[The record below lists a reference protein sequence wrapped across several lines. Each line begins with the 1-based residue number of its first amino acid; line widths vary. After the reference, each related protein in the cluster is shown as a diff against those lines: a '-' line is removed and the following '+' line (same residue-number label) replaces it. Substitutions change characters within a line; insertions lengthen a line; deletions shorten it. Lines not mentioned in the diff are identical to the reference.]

1 MKDFNKDTDVTFSI
15 QVTRQELIILQDLVS
30 AEKTCLITSDH
41 ANEFNVVH
49 NMNERF
55 KKLIRNK

>member
-30 AEKTCLITSDH
+30 AEKTCLITSDP

>member
-1 MKDFNKDTDVTFSI
+1 MKDFNAKTDVTFNV
-15 QVTRQELIILQDLVS
+15 QLTMQELIILQDLVS
-30 AEKTCLITSDH
+30 AEKTCLVTHDP
-41 ANEFNVVH
+41 ANEFYIVH